1 MPSTAAT
8 DFAPLPTVG
17 RWEWRAFGDD
27 IAEAERRLAALEP
40 EQVQE
45 SDEIYVLSPDSDAS
59 VKLRDGVIDVK
70 ELQDVQ
76 ADGLQ
81 QWLPVL
87 KAPFPLDAGAAGRVL
102 AALGVSATLAGA
114 LDSIDELIEAS
125 PGLRALRVHKLRRHY
140 TFGGCMAELT
150 ELSAGGRSIRTV
162 AVEANDPELVSS
174 TARALG
180 LGGHENTAVARGI
193 KRLASFSGP
202 RFAIVDVGT
211 NSVKFLLAERAPDGT
226 WRTLADRAEVTRL
239 GEGIEQTGRLQAAQ
253 MTRTADAIAGMAEDA
268 RRAGVEAIA
277 AVGTAGLRI
286 ASNAAEFVAAVQTR
300 CDVTVEV
307 ISGEDEARLAY
318 LAATSAV
325 ETLGPLVVFDSGG
338 GSSQF
343 TFGDPRHVSERF
355 SLNVGAVGL
364 TERFA
369 LDGVVSEDALST
381 AIVAIAS
388 ELMRLDGRP
397 ASARVI
403 GMGGAVTNLAAVK
416 HELETYDHD
425 VVQGTVLDRLEI
437 DRQIELYRTR
447 TAELRRAI
455 VGLQPARA
463 EVILAGACIVRT
475 VLTLLGADALTVSDR
490 ALRHGL
496 LAERFAPAVS
506 PA

>member
-1 MPSTAAT
+1 MPPPAHLDSAA
-8 DFAPLPTVG
+8 LPTVG
-17 RWEWRAFGDD
+17 RWEWRAFGAD
-27 IAEAERRLAALEP
+27 IAETERRLATLPAEA
-40 EQVQE
+40 VHE
-45 SDEIYVLSPDSDAS
+45 SDELYVLSPGSDAS

-70 ELQDVQ
+70 ELQDVR

-87 KAPFPLDAGAAGRVL
+87 KAPFPLDADAAGRVL
-102 AALGVSATLAGA
+102 AALGVGATLGGGV
-114 LDSIDELIEAS
+114 DSIEELLEAR
-125 PGLRALRVHKLRRHY
+125 PELRVVGVHKLRRHY
-140 TFGGCMAELT
+140 AVGGCMAELT
-150 ELSAGGRSIRTV
+150 ELTVAGRTTRTV

-174 TARALG
+174 TGRALG
-180 LGGHENTAVARGI
+180 LGGHGNTSVARGI
-193 KRLASFSGP
+193 KRLASFGGP

-226 WRTLADRAEVTRL
+226 WRTLADRAELTRL
-239 GEGIEQTGRLQAAQ
+239 GEDLERTGRLGAAP
-253 MTRTADAIAGMAEDA
+253 MARTADAIAGMAEDA

-286 ASNAAEFVAAVQTR
+286 AANAAEFVAAVQAR
-300 CDVTVEV
+300 CAVGVEV
-307 ISGEDEARLAY
+307 ISGDDEARLAY
-318 LAATSAV
+318 LAATSGV
-325 ETLGPLVVFDSGG
+325 ETTGALVVFDTGG

-369 LDGVVSEDALST
+369 LGGVVSEDALAS
-381 AIVAIAS
+381 ALGAIAG
-388 ELMRLDGRP
+388 ELSRLDGRP
-397 ASARVI
+397 SPSGVI

-416 HELETYDHD
+416 HGLVTYDHEI
-425 VVQGTVLDRLEI
+425 VQGTVLDRVEI
-437 DRQIELYRTR
+437 DRQIDLYRTR
-447 TAELRRAI
+447 TAEQRRAI

-496 LAERFAPAVS
+496 LTERFALAVS
-506 PA
+506 PV